1 MLIQDT
7 GNGAKATAL
16 QPKDMGQY
24 YRETSRG
31 LYWDPTYV
39 TKDQAYPRKYTPQS
53 SRIRAKNWDAWE
65 DPFRMFYR
73 EYVRIQ
79 AKKEASYHS
88 IADSNQ
94 RFDLGKQIDR
104 RWVEG
109 MKLYMCALSNTENF
123 TANLMMRM
131 ARFIPSPS
139 FSQAAMYQAI
149 DEVRHGQNDVNYL
162 RWLNRHHD
170 GLDDW
175 MSWFQRHWLL
185 QTARVGFENM
195 FAADPFEMV
204 IAVNAVFEAGWTNI
218 LFVANPAVGVAN
230 GDMMFGQ
237 HQLTTQTD
245 ETRHIAIGMTG
256 IRMLLE
262 ADERNIPVVQEWFD
276 KWSWLMHRI
285 VGGPTSI
292 FIDYF
297 GKNKVMS
304 YKEAFQH
311 YYMQNYIE
319 GLIAD
324 LGPLGLKPPQFLK
337 NMLEE
342 NEIMSHA
349 TWKSLYEGKQVNFH
363 RIEVPDATE
372 RAWFAEKYPL
382 FKKIYEPFWEAAEQ
396 GESLDLNTTFP
407 HCKVCQYPLIFVNAD
422 NQPTMATQTYK
433 QKMHCFCSE
442 PCRWIFNLE
451 PEKYTNLFTQDEVIA
466 QGIVKPEELG
476 KFWDIGAARNGLVDR
491 T

>member
-1 MLIQDT
+1 MSSETIEKRMERE
-7 GNGAKATAL
+7 AAAL
-16 QPKDMGQY
+16 RDPRQY

-31 LYWDPTYV
+31 LYWEPTYV
-39 TKDQAYPRKYTPQS
+39 TREAAYPHRYTPQS

-79 AKKEASYHS
+79 AKKEMSYHS

-94 RFDLGKQIDR
+94 RFDVAKQIDR

-109 MKLYMCALSNTENF
+109 MKLYMTGLSNTENF
-123 TANLMMRM
+123 SANLMMRM

-149 DEVRHGQNDVNYL
+149 DEVRHGQNDVNYM
-162 RWLNRHHD
+162 RWINKHHG

-175 MSWFQRHWLL
+175 MEWFQRHWLL
-185 QTARVGFENM
+185 QTARVGFENL
-195 FAADPFEMV
+195 FSGDPFEMV
-204 IAVNAVFEAGWTNI
+204 IAVNTVFEAGWTNL
-218 LFVANPAVGVAN
+218 LFVANPAVAVAN

-256 IRMLLE
+256 VRMMLE

-276 KWSWLMHRI
+276 KWSWLLHRI
-285 VGGPTSI
+285 VGGATSI

-311 YYMQNYIE
+311 YYMKNYIE
-319 GLIAD
+319 GLIED
-324 LGPLGLKPPQFLK
+324 LGPLGLKPPRFLK
-337 NMLEE
+337 NMIDE
-342 NEIMSHA
+342 NEVYSHA
-349 TWKSLYEGKQVNFH
+349 IWKNLYEGRDANIHKVE
-363 RIEVPDATE
+363 IPDAAE
-372 RAWFAEKYPL
+372 RAWFTEKYPL
-382 FKKIYEPFWEAAEQ
+382 FKKLYEPFWEAADD
-396 GESLDLNTTFP
+396 GEPLQLNTTFL
-407 HCKVCQYPLIFVNAD
+407 HCKVCQFPMLFVDAN
-422 NQPTMATQTYK
+422 NQPVIHVQTYNDK
-433 QKMHCFCSE
+433 QHYFCSE
-442 PCRWIFNLE
+442 PCKWIFNLE
-451 PEKYTNLFTQDEVIA
+451 PDKYTRVFTQDEIFT
-466 QGIVKPEELG
+466 QGIVKADDLTN
-476 KFWDIGAARNGLVDR
+476 FWAVGRAENGQLKRD
-491 T
+491 

>member
-1 MLIQDT
+1 MSTNLT
-7 GNGAKATAL
+7 GKDGTAVRD
-16 QPKDMGQY
+16 PAQY

-31 LYWDPTYV
+31 LYWEPTYV
-39 TKDQAYPRKYTPQS
+39 SREDAYPHRYTPQS

-79 AKKEASYHS
+79 ARKEMSYHS

-94 RFDLGKQIDR
+94 RFDVAKQIDR

-109 MKLYMCALSNTENF
+109 MKLYMTGLSNTENF
-123 TANLMMRM
+123 SANLMMRM

-149 DEVRHGQNDVNYL
+149 DEVRHGQNDVNYM
-162 RWLNRHHD
+162 RWINKHHG

-175 MSWFQRHWLL
+175 MQWFQRHWLM

-195 FAADPFEMV
+195 ISGDPFEMV
-204 IAVNAVFEAGWTNI
+204 IAVNSVFEAGWTNL
-218 LFVANPAVGVAN
+218 LFVANPAVAVAN

-256 IRMLLE
+256 VRMMLE
-262 ADERNIPVVQEWFD
+262 ADDRNLPVVQEWFD
-276 KWSWLMHRI
+276 KWSWLLHRI

-297 GKNKVMS
+297 GKRKVMS

-311 YYMQNYIE
+311 YYMKNYIE
-319 GLIAD
+319 GLVED
-324 LGPLGLKPPQFLK
+324 LGPLGLKPPRFLK
-337 NMLEE
+337 NMLQD
-342 NEIMSHA
+342 NEIYSHA
-349 TWKSLYEGKQVNFH
+349 IWKNLYEGRDVNLH
-363 RIEVPDATE
+363 KVEIPDTGE
-372 RAWFAEKYPL
+372 REWFKEKYSL
-382 FKKIYEPFWEAAEQ
+382 FGKIYDPFWEAAEE
-396 GESLDLNTTFP
+396 GESLQLNTTFL
-407 HCKVCQYPLIFVNAD
+407 HCKVCQFPLIFVDAENR
-422 NQPTMATQTYK
+422 PVIETQVYNDKTHY
-433 QKMHCFCSE
+433 FCSE
-442 PCRWIFNLE
+442 PCKWIFNLE
-451 PEKYTNLFTQDEVIA
+451 PGKYSNLFTQDEVFA
-466 QGIVKPEELG
+466 QGI
-476 KFWDIGAARNGLVDR
+476 IGADQLTDFWAVSGADNGSLIRN
-491 T
+491 TEA